1 MGLQGRVEDAFSEQ
15 GALSRMT
22 HEFRLRPGQL
32 DMAQAITRT
41 LEEGGVLVVEAG
53 TGIGKT
59 FAYLVPALLSGN
71 RVLLSTA
78 TKALQD
84 QLFGRDLPGLV
95 QALAL
100 PLKTAMLKGR
110 ASYLCQHRLQLA
122 RLEADP
128 ADSEQLAILARIELW
143 AQASVSGDLAELSD
157 LHERSP
163 WVALVTSTR
172 DNCLGSKCPSW
183 RVCHVNQARREALSA
198 DVVVVN
204 HHLFFADLAVRESGL
219 AELLPSVQTVIF
231 DEAHQ
236 LNETGVQFLGQ
247 QVSTAQISDF
257 AGDLLHAGL
266 LHARG
271 WCDWPQLASRLQQ
284 AALDWRL
291 LLGRQ
296 TTVVKLPWFDP
307 HTDDARAPAW
317 RAAID
322 LVHQALDQARLA
334 LESVAETGPE
344 LSRLSERVLSLIE
357 RIEGFSLPCPVGSTR
372 WLELGGHLKLMET
385 PLDIAQTVQTRL
397 LEVQAESLAPR
408 SWIFTSASLGHD
420 AALTWFTEPCG
431 LTAARVLRIDSPFDY
446 ARQAALYVPR
456 DLPKPDHPEHSAQV
470 ANFVAKVA
478 LALGGRTLVL
488 TTSLRALQLISEAL
502 IKAFSG
508 SGSID
513 ILVQGRGSKRDLMSR
528 FRRGGSAT
536 TAGCVLV
543 ASASFWEGVD
553 IPGAALQ
560 MVVIDKL
567 PFPFPQDPLVQARA
581 QRLEAAGRPVFKD
594 YYLPE
599 AAIALKQG
607 AGRLIRHESDRGV
620 LVVCDTRLTGMG
632 YGRRLLAALPP
643 MRRLADET
651 ELAAF
656 LEELTKVSTKDSG
669 RP

>member
-1 MGLQGRVEDAFSEQ
+1 MGLQGRVEEAFSEQ

-122 RLEADP
+122 RLDADP

-247 QVSTAQISDF
+247 QLSTAQISDF
-257 AGDLLHAGL
+257 SGDLLNAGL

-271 WCDWPQLASRLQQ
+271 WCDWPQLASQLQQ
-284 AALDWRL
+284 VALDWRL
-291 LLGRQ
+291 LLGKQ
-296 TTVVKLPWFDP
+296 TAAVKLPWFDA
-307 HTDDARAPAW
+307 HTDDARALAW

-322 LVHQALDQARLA
+322 LVHQALDQARLG

-357 RIEGFSLPCPVGSTR
+357 RIESFRLPCPAGSTR

-397 LEVQAESLAPR
+397 LAVQAEPLAPR
-408 SWIFTSASLGHD
+408 SWIFTSASLGDD

-431 LTAARVLRIDSPFDY
+431 LAAARVLRIDSPFDY

-470 ANFVAKVA
+470 ANFVAKAA

-502 IKAFSG
+502 AKAFYGPG
-508 SGSID
+508 SLD

-607 AGRLIRHESDRGV
+607 AGRLIRHESDRGL

-632 YGRRLLAALPP
+632 YGRRLLAGLPP

>member
-1 MGLQGRVEDAFSEQ
+1 M
-15 GALSRMT
+15 
-22 HEFRLRPGQL
+22 
-32 DMAQAITRT
+32 
-41 LEEGGVLVVEAG
+41 LVVEAG

-122 RLEADP
+122 RLDADP

-257 AGDLLHAGL
+257 AGDLLNAGL

-296 TTVVKLPWFDP
+296 TVVVKLPWFDA

-397 LEVQAESLAPR
+397 LAVQAESLAPR
-408 SWIFTSASLGHD
+408 SWIFTSASLGND

-431 LTAARVLRIDSPFDY
+431 LAAARVLRIDSPFDY

-502 IKAFSG
+502 AKAFSG
-508 SGSID
+508 SGSLD

-536 TAGCVLV
+536 PAGCVLV

-553 IPGAALQ
+553 ILGAALQ

>member
-32 DMAQAITRT
+32 DMARAITRT
-41 LEEGGVLVVEAG
+41 LEDGGVLVVEAG

-110 ASYLCQHRLQLA
+110 ASYLCQHRLELA

-236 LNETGVQFLGQ
+236 LNETGVQFLGRQ
-247 QVSTAQISDF
+247 LSTAQISDF
-257 AGDLLHAGL
+257 AGDLLNAGL

-271 WCDWPQLASRLQQ
+271 WCDWPLLASRLQQ

-296 TTVVKLPWFDP
+296 TAVVKLPWFDA
-307 HTDDARAPAW
+307 HTDDARTPAW

-322 LVHQALDQARLA
+322 LVHQDLDQARLA

-357 RIEGFSLPCPVGSTR
+357 RIEGFRLPCPAGSTR
-372 WLELGGHLKLMET
+372 WLELGGHLRLMET

-397 LEVQAESLAPR
+397 LEVQSESLAPR
-408 SWIFTSASLGHD
+408 SWIFTSASLGDD

-431 LTAARVLRIDSPFDY
+431 LVAARVLRIDSPFDY

-470 ANFVAKVA
+470 ANFVAKAA

-502 IKAFSG
+502 VKAFSD

-513 ILVQGRGSKRDLMSR
+513 LLVQGRGSKRDLMSR

-599 AAIALKQG
+599 AAISLKQG